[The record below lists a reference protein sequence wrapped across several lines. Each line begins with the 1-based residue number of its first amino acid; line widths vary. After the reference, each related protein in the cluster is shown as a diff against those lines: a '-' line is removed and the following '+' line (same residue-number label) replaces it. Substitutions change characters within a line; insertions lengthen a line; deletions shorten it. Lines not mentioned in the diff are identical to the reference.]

1 MSGLERKLENLK
13 LGRGKRPKLN
23 NQTVAMRMSGQTKES
38 LKVIASQYGCFHGG
52 DPWIAGLLTKIANGE
67 LIVVPA
73 PPHPTERQPNT
84 A

>member
-23 NQTVAMRMSGQTKES
+23 NQTVAMRMSTQTKES
-38 LKVIASQYGCFHGG
+38 LQAIAGQYGCFHGG
-52 DPWIAGLLTKIANGE
+52 NPWIAGLLAKIASGE
-67 LIVVPA
+67 LMVVPA
-73 PPHPTERQPNT
+73 PPQIADTEAHT